1 MLTRKPRPAV
11 KPEVPALNATS
22 ARKSLKIPIYLI
34 ILVCA
39 IGIWTFKCCS
49 SGGGKVKF
57 KTVRVIKQSFSP
69 TVTALGTV
77 KPQVGA
83 EVRLGARIPGKVEH
97 LRANI
102 GDYVKKGQII
112 AELEKDELKAV
123 VNKQK
128 AELNKAQINLAALK
142 TLGPIEIER
151 AEAERSRLQ
160 ATLDLETIEYERQS
174 VLLKENLTS
183 KQNVDQAKEELL
195 VAREGL
201 AASTKTL
208 ELARK
213 KLIQDTQ
220 WLKAEIESARASLR
234 VAEVEL
240 SYAILRAPISGII
253 ASVSTQEGETVAVG
267 LSAPTFVTIIDLDRL
282 QVETFVDEV
291 DIGKI
296 ELGQKAVFKVETF
309 PSIEI
314 EGKVVGIYPKAILKE
329 NVVFYSVLVESL
341 NSPEVILKPEMT
353 ANVSI
358 FLGSDDDVLLIPAR
372 SVKKSEGADI
382 VYVLEKGKPVR
393 QEVRVGW
400 KQGRFIEILEGL
412 KEGDEVLEDHSDWQ
426 EEK

>member
-39 IGIWTFKCCS
+39 IGIWTFKCRS

-195 VAREGL
+195 VAREEL

>member
-1 MLTRKPRPAV
+1 
-11 KPEVPALNATS
+11 
-22 ARKSLKIPIYLI
+22 
-34 ILVCA
+34 
-39 IGIWTFKCCS
+39 
-49 SGGGKVKF
+49 
-57 KTVRVIKQSFSP
+57 
-69 TVTALGTV
+69 
-77 KPQVGA
+77 
-83 EVRLGARIPGKVEH
+83 
-97 LRANI
+97 
-102 GDYVKKGQII
+102 
-112 AELEKDELKAV
+112 
-123 VNKQK
+123 
-128 AELNKAQINLAALK
+128 
-142 TLGPIEIER
+142 
-151 AEAERSRLQ
+151 LQ

-195 VAREGL
+195 VAREEL

-208 ELARK
+208 ELTRK
-213 KLIQDTQ
+213 KLIQDIQ
-220 WLKAEIESARASLR
+220 RLKAEIESARASLR
-234 VAEVEL
+234 IAEVEL

-296 ELGQKAVFKVETF
+296 ELGQKAVFKVESF

-329 NVVFYSVLVESL
+329 NVVFYSVLVESM

-358 FLGSDDDVLLIPAR
+358 FLGSDDDVLLIPAK
-372 SVKKSEGADI
+372 SVKKSEDADI

-393 QEVRVGW
+393 REVRVGW
-400 KQGRFIEILEGL
+400 KQGRFIVILEGL

-426 EEK
+426 EEKS